1 MENIKSFTSQI
12 MVDHIILIAIPG
24 PSYECLY
31 AGVSKN
37 WRVNGSGVWNK
48 CEVSKALDNNKLSLP
63 SPRCLPER
71 VQSILFVLIG
81 DDAFALKANIIKL
94 YPRWI

>member
-1 MENIKSFTSQI
+1 

-24 PSYECLY
+24 PSYECSY
-31 AGVSKN
+31 TGVSKN
-37 WRVNGSGVWNK
+37 CRVNGSGVWNK
-48 CEVSKALDNNKLSLP
+48 YEVSKALDNNNLYLP

-81 DDAFALKANIIKL
+81 DDAFALKPNIKKL
-94 YPRWI
+94 YPR